1 MKHGIYVVLAF
12 FKARSCRL
20 LNHFLKDG
28 KRQST
33 VCPDE
38 VSPVIKK
45 KRFSAQLCGRS
56 IGSDDRAALLCLKA
70 KESAPNDS
78 K

>member
-45 KRFSAQLCGRS
+45 KKVQRTVVRKINRQRRS
-56 IGSDDRAALLCLKA
+56 SCSIVL
-70 KESAPNDS
+70 ESKRVSS

>member
-28 KRQST
+28 KRKST

-38 VSPVIKK
+38 ISPVIKK
-45 KRFSAQLCGRS
+45 KKKVQRTVVRKINRQRRS
-56 IGSDDRAALLCLKA
+56 SCSIVLESKRVGSK
-70 KESAPNDS
+70 
-78 K
+78 